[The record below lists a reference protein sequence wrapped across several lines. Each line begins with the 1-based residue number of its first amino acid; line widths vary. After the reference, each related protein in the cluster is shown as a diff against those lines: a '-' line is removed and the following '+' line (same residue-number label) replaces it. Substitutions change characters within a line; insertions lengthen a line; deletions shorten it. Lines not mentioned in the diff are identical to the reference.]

1 MTRYLIR
8 VDRVLSEE
16 LASAFPHLSCTVQPL
31 QSVLTGYFTDP
42 QELSG
47 VLNYLGE
54 MGVDIVELV
63 RIPGHGGARPQRAGE

>member
-1 MTRYLIR
+1 MSCVTRYLIR
-8 VDRVLSEE
+8 VDRRLSDE
-16 LASAFPHLSCTVQPL
+16 LTSAFPQLSSTVQPV
-31 QSVLTGYFTDP
+31 QTILTGSFTDP

-63 RIPGHGGARPQRAGE
+63 RIPDEAPQ